1 MTTLTK
7 STGTVT
13 LTGSAEKVTLPAAY
27 GWVWLKNM
35 SDADM
40 FAGLS
45 ADISEGA
52 DGVMVIPSGE
62 CGRIQ
67 TDGFNSIYLMGT
79 GNALVV
85 AQNYADCPF
94 KVGAKGGE
102 IPDLSAYAK
111 TADVPNIKVNAA
123 VNADTVGGHTVG
135 CDVPENAVFTDT
147 VPDLSPYAKKTDIR
161 NENLLI
167 NPDFKINQRGS
178 IDFRVDYH
186 AESPISQS
194 QKYTVDRW
202 RIMEGRANISNG
214 KFVLTGTIIQVLE
227 NSIGSDFTATVS
239 VESGTATASYN
250 DSTKT
255 FTIVGNSAVLK
266 WAKLEHGSIAT
277 PFFPPDP
284 TTELLKCKRYFE
296 TKSISAKGLAPDDSW
311 IEGHIFDVPKRAIP
325 SISLTS
331 LLGTPDTLSEI
342 TGADSEIKIVGYSNA
357 TVDRINGSSCSKA
370 LGYITYNYCYTA
382 DAEIY

>member
-1 MTTLTK
+1 MATLTK

-13 LTGSAEKVTLPAAY
+13 LSGTAEKVTLPAAY

-94 KVGAKGGE
+94 KVGGKGGE

-111 TADVPNIKVNAA
+111 TADIQ
-123 VNADTVGGHTVG
+123 
-135 CDVPENAVFTDT
+135 
-147 VPDLSPYAKKTDIR
+147 

-167 NPDFKINQRGS
+167 NPDFKINQRGKT
-178 IDFRVDYH
+178 DFSVSYH
-186 AESPISQS
+186 TGSPIPQS
-194 QKYTVDRW
+194 QVYTVDRW
-202 RIMEGRANISNG
+202 RIMDGEANISNG
-214 KFVLTGTIIQVLE
+214 KYVLNGTIIQVLE
-227 NSIGSDFTATVS
+227 NSIGGDFTASVS

-255 FTIVGNSAVLK
+255 FTIVGDAAVLN
-266 WAKLEHGSIAT
+266 WAKLEYSSNAT
-277 PFFPPDP
+277 QFFPPDP
-284 TTELLKCKRYFE
+284 TTELLKCQRYFYKCTCNNIQGSIPSTCFNGCVRATVHLPTCMRTTPSLKIISAGYVYNDSGYISLE
-296 TKSISAKGLAPDDSW
+296 NSGLFVYGMVGNYLAIKSANIVSISKDCAA
-311 IEGHIFDVPKRAIP
+311 A
-325 SISLTS
+325 TS
-331 LLGTPDTLSEI
+331 DCEF
-342 TGADSEIKIVGYSNA
+342 EF
-357 TVDRINGSSCSKA
+357 
-370 LGYITYNYCYTA
+370 

>member
-13 LTGSAEKVTLPAAY
+13 LSGAAEKVTLPAAY
-27 GWVWLKNM
+27 GWVWVKNM

-67 TDGFNSIYLMGT
+67 TDGFDFVYLMGT

-94 KVGAKGGE
+94 KVGGKGGE
-102 IPDLSAYAK
+102 SPDLSEYAK

-123 VNADTVGGHTVG
+123 VNADTLDGLH
-135 CDVPENAVFTDT
+135 A
-147 VPDLSPYAKKTDIR
+147 
-161 NENLLI
+161 NEIATNPNLLI
-167 NPDFKINQRGS
+167 NPDFKINQRGNT
-178 IDFRVDYH
+178 DFSVAYH
-186 AESPISQS
+186 QGTPISQS

-202 RIMEGRANISNG
+202 RIMDGEANISNG
-214 KFVLTGTIIQVLE
+214 KFTLTGTIIQVLE

-239 VESGTATASYN
+239 VESGTATASYD

-255 FTIVGNSAVLK
+255 FSIVGNNAVLNC
-266 WAKLEHGSIAT
+266 AKLEYGSNAT
-277 PFFPPDP
+277 QFSPPD
-284 TTELLKCKRYFE
+284 TATELLKCMRYYEILLPSGVDRAVTGFLE
-296 TKSISAKGLAPDDSW
+296 TDKKA
-311 IEGHIFDVPKRAIP
+311 IFDMKFSVPKRCVP
-325 SISLTS
+325 SLTS
-331 LLGTPDTLSEI
+331 NSVRIIINTF
-342 TGADSEIKIVGYSNA
+342 DSYLAILNNCPVSQGETDKHGVVIVSDSP
-357 TVDRINGSSCSKA
+357 VISSDSS
-370 LGYITYNYCYTA
+370 GYIGVTMDTIRNA
-382 DAEIY
+382 DLAVDAEIY

>member
-7 STGTVT
+7 STGTIT
-13 LTGSAEKVTLPAAY
+13 LSGATEKVTFPAVY
-27 GWVWLKNM
+27 GWVWIKNM

-52 DGVMVIPSGE
+52 DGVMVIPAGE

-94 KVGAKGGE
+94 KVGGKGGE

-111 TADVPNIKVNAA
+111 TADIQ
-123 VNADTVGGHTVG
+123 
-135 CDVPENAVFTDT
+135 
-147 VPDLSPYAKKTDIR
+147 

-167 NPDFKINQRGS
+167 NPDFRINQRGNT
-178 IDFRVDYH
+178 DFSVTYH
-186 AESPISQS
+186 QGTPISQS

-202 RIMEGRANISNG
+202 RIMDGEANISNG
-214 KFVLTGTIIQVLE
+214 KFTLTGTIIQVLE
-227 NSIGSDFTATVS
+227 NSIGGNFTASVS
-239 VESGTATASYN
+239 VESGTATASYD

-255 FTIVGNSAVLK
+255 FTIVGDVAVLK
-266 WAKLEHGSIAT
+266 WAKLEYGSVAT
-277 PFFPPDP
+277 PFVPPDP
-284 TTELLKCKRYFE
+284 ASELLKCQRYFY
-296 TKSISAKGLAPDDSW
+296 KYLCNNIQGS
-311 IEGHIFDVPKRAIP
+311 IP
-325 SISLTS
+325 STCFNGCVRATVHLPTYMRTTPSLKIINAGYVYNDSGYLS
-331 LLGTPDTLSEI
+331 LENSDLFVYGMVGNYLT
-342 TGADSEIKIVGYSNA
+342 IKIVLQQLLIAILNL
-357 TVDRINGSSCSKA
+357 TQKFIKA
-370 LGYITYNYCYTA
+370 VKI
-382 DAEIY
+382 

>member
-1 MTTLTK
+1 MATLTK

-13 LTGSAEKVTLPAAY
+13 LSGTAEKVTFPAAY

-45 ADISEGA
+45 ADISEEA

-94 KVGAKGGE
+94 KVGVKGGE
-102 IPDLSAYAK
+102 SPDLS
-111 TADVPNIKVNAA
+111 
-123 VNADTVGGHTVG
+123 
-135 CDVPENAVFTDT
+135 E
-147 VPDLSPYAKKTDIR
+147 YAKKTDIQ

-167 NPDFKINQRGS
+167 NPDFKINQRGGT
-178 IDFRVDYH
+178 DFSVTYH
-186 AESPISQS
+186 TGSPIPQS

-202 RIMEGRANISNG
+202 RIMDGRANISNG
-214 KFVLTGTIIQVLE
+214 KYVLNGTIIQVLE
-227 NSIGSDFTATVS
+227 NSIGGNFAATVS

-255 FTIVGNSAVLK
+255 FTIVGNSAVLN
-266 WAKLEHGSIAT
+266 WAKLEYGSVAT
-277 PFFPPDP
+277 PFIPPDP
-284 TTELLKCKRYFE
+284 ASELLKCQRYFC
-296 TKSISAKGLAPDDSW
+296 KYLCNNIQGS
-311 IEGHIFDVPKRAIP
+311 IP
-325 SISLTS
+325 STCFNGCVRATVHLPTYMRTTPSLKIINAGYVYNDSGYISLENSGLFVYGMVGNYLTIKSANIVSIDKDCVAATS
-331 LLGTPDTLSEI
+331 DCDFEF
-342 TGADSEIKIVGYSNA
+342 
-357 TVDRINGSSCSKA
+357 
-370 LGYITYNYCYTA
+370 